1 MTLYRCRCELGLSSM
16 FSQISDEDLITK
28 ISSIKSILPEC
39 GERLVIGKLQAE
51 GMVVPKKRTIIYS
64 FN

>member
-1 MTLYRCRCELGLSSM
+1 MCIIINIIIIY
-16 FSQISDEDLITK
+16 SDVDLITK

-39 GERLVIGKLQAE
+39 GERLVIGKLRA
-51 GMVVPKKRTIIYS
+51 GLVVPKKRTIIYS